1 MLKNHPFPVNEENFS
16 RCWEYV
22 DRQRRTAR
30 VKAAIAKHGGFL
42 SNQFFLLALLYLANG
57 LAVTHMTGSYCRFL
71 KSLPGFL
78 APWEKLAEHLL
89 KPGASWQENA
99 VKLILL
105 TYLASIILFA
115 LICAVISLVYHP
127 RKKAVPTLSYG
138 ENANL
143 LVKQA
148 QEARDFSYQTRIVT
162 SRVAMVF
169 TIVCGLA
176 LFFAYALYLK
186 NPNKVVSLLRSFP
199 TDNET
204 TNALLYVLA
213 AYFAIDWLTAPFL
226 WVTRIFYRFDFPYDL
241 VVQAE
246 AAALIARDGL
256 TDLSP
261 EALAEKAA
269 ALREEALELEKQN
282 GYHPAKEKLH
292 QAALLGDVSAMEHY
306 ARHCL
311 LLHMNDSA
319 RYWLNKCAA
328 SENASKEALRM
339 RRRMQLRMRHDVEYL
354 RPEGNL
360 TRKQRRLK
368 ALGSFAIKLL
378 SLIMVLLL
386 TAAVAWGA
394 AMYFAPEGTEVSLT
408 EFFQG
413 LADQLPTGKP

>member
-1 MLKNHPFPVNEENFS
+1 
-16 RCWEYV
+16 
-22 DRQRRTAR
+22 
-30 VKAAIAKHGGFL
+30 
-42 SNQFFLLALLYLANG
+42 
-57 LAVTHMTGSYCRFL
+57 
-71 KSLPGFL
+71 
-78 APWEKLAEHLL
+78 
-89 KPGASWQENA
+89 
-99 VKLILL
+99 
-105 TYLASIILFA
+105 
-115 LICAVISLVYHP
+115 
-127 RKKAVPTLSYG
+127 
-138 ENANL
+138 
-143 LVKQA
+143 
-148 QEARDFSYQTRIVT
+148 
-162 SRVAMVF
+162 MVF

-213 AYFAIDWLTAPFL
+213 AYFAIDWLTAPLL

-246 AAALIARDGL
+246 AAALIAGDGL

-269 ALREEALELEKQN
+269 VLREEALELEKQN

-292 QAALLGDVSAMEHY
+292 QAALLDDVSAMEHY

-328 SENASKEALRM
+328 SENASQEALRM

-360 TRKQRRLK
+360 TRKQKRLK

-378 SLIMVLLL
+378 SLVLVLIL
-386 TAAVAWGA
+386 IAAAVLGTAK
-394 AMYFAPEGTEVSLT
+394 YFAPEGAEVSLT